1 LSTVTGSRMFAER
14 ASQAG
19 VEVRLDVFPEMLH
32 SFQMMAGRA
41 PEADD
46 AIRRF
51 AEWVRPKLGLQG
63 ERTRVAQ

>member
-1 LSTVTGSRMFAER
+1 MWIRPKGAVEDRVILYSHGGGFVAGSI
-14 ASQAG
+14 
-19 VEVRLDVFPEMLH
+19 
-32 SFQMMAGRA
+32 RA

-63 ERTRVAQ
+63 ERTRVAP